1 MLSKMAKK
9 KKNKKRGPLTARAC
23 EYCKQGLTHLRLTK
37 GQAKGSKDRKN
48 NGEFKRGKMIKMKMK
63 MYIRAKVTHYG
74 ISQIS

>member
-1 MLSKMAKK
+1 MLSKMAKT
-9 KKNKKRGPLTARAC
+9 KKRGPLTARAF

-48 NGEFKRGKMIKMKMK
+48 NGEFKRGKMIKMKRK